1 MGVENGLKV
10 KVGGRFMLRVTD
22 TDEYSVVKTYEYLV
36 QVMGM
41 RTDGNGGMMMDV
53 VSVDGEV
60 FYPLPVKR
68 WRYLWDQL
76 VKEVPEGEVRVV
88 TYNMGLVRIKE
99 IG

>member
-1 MGVENGLKV
+1 
-10 KVGGRFMLRVTD
+10 
-22 TDEYSVVKTYEYLV
+22 
-36 QVMGM
+36 
-41 RTDGNGGMMMDV
+41 MMDV

-60 FYPLPVKR
+60 FSPLPVKR

>member
-1 MGVENGLKV
+1 
-10 KVGGRFMLRVTD
+10 
-22 TDEYSVVKTYEYLV
+22 
-36 QVMGM
+36 
-41 RTDGNGGMMMDV
+41 MMDV